1 MQNKSFV
8 YSLASDYHIYRYITL
23 LVVCIIPRSVSGR
36 WTSTWQYSLIEEEQ
50 PGKVVAV
57 DFTQDGNMSV
67 A

>member
-1 MQNKSFV
+1 MPMDFQV
-8 YSLASDYHIYRYITL
+8 VLWMAY
-23 LVVCIIPRSVSGR
+23 VVCIIPRSVSGR